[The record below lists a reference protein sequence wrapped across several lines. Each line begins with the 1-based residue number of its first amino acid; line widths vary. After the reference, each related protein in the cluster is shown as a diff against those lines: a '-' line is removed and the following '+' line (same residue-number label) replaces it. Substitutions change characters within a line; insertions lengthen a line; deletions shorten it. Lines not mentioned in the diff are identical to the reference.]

1 MSLTSILSFIAIAGV
16 LMVLG
21 GALIAG
27 SNMTQ
32 NRSPRGGIGLA
43 GIGLIIAV
51 VFFIA
56 SSGLV
61 AISATEVAVV
71 YQQLGGTLWEKPL
84 GPGVHVIL
92 PVVNQVTIY
101 STQTRNYTMSA
112 TTNEGQRS
120 GDDAIEARTADGQL
134 VRVDVAILYNID
146 PSTVNQLH
154 VKWQERYETEFV
166 RPTAR
171 SLIRQIM
178 ANYTVSDIYANAG
191 LANQTS
197 ATTGQQKASKL
208 PEIEQK
214 MFDIMAPTFETNGLK
229 LQTVVLREITFS
241 DEFLKAIEAR
251 QVSEQQAQQ
260 AKLEA
265 DRKRTIAQGD
275 ADAEVTAAK
284 GDAQSNI
291 ERARGDAEAIVL
303 RADAEAKALDAIS
316 KQLAANP
323 ALIQWRYIEKLAADI
338 KLILVPSSS
347 PYLFDLNSL
356 QNQAGTTSATATPA
370 P

>member
-1 MSLTSILSFIAIAGV
+1 MSLTSLLSFVALAGV

-32 NRSPRGGIGLA
+32 NRSPRGGLGLA

-71 YQQLGGTLWEKPL
+71 YQQLGGKLWEEPL

-92 PVVNQVTIY
+92 PIINQTTIY

-112 TTNEGQRS
+112 TNNEGSRA
-120 GDDAIEARTADGQL
+120 GDDAVEARTADGQL

-146 PSTVNQLH
+146 PSTVNLLH
-154 VKWQERYETEFV
+154 VKWQERYENEFV

-171 SLIRQIM
+171 SFIRQIL
-178 ANYTVSDIYANAG
+178 ANYTVSDIYSNAG
-191 LANQTS
+191 LASQAANGTEP
-197 ATTGQQKASKL
+197 KASKL

-214 MFDIMAPTFETNGLK
+214 MYDIMAPAFESNGLK

-251 QVSEQQAQQ
+251 QVAEQQAQQ

-356 QNQAGTTSATATPA
+356 QNQAGTTTATPA